1 MRRREGVM
9 TLTMFLQMT
18 GRGWAWRSPRSR
30 IEDLWGLDL
39 PLYVTQ
45 ECEKAKFDAIILG
58 NWLHPETGAFGQR
71 PFTGGYEPFTLLGA
85 LAARTDKIGLVAT
98 SSTSFEHPYNAARF
112 LTMLD
117 WLSRGRV
124 GWNVVTSADGE
135 QHYGIE
141 LPPKEER
148 YRRAEE
154 YMQVCNGLWD
164 AWDDDAVV
172 NDRASGYWARP
183 NRIHPID
190 HKGRY
195 YKAKGQLFMHRS
207 PQGRPVIVQAG
218 QSSDGRDFA
227 ARNAEVVFTA
237 QTDIGA
243 AQAFRR
249 DLRDRAA
256 AAGRSPDSIKVLPG
270 LAPIVAET
278 AEQARAFEAQ
288 LNEWMP
294 LNLGVE
300 RMQDI
305 LQAELGDLDPDQP
318 IPAERLVSPDDV
330 ARIEKTVPPAS
341 VSRYRNFY
349 DMAIKEKMTLRELAA
364 RGDRA
369 NGHNAPIGSANQI
382 ADLMQEWYEAEA
394 CDGFVLSAAAVPE
407 AHDAIC
413 RLLIPELQ
421 RRGLARTEYEGTTLR
436 DHLGLE
442 RPRSPARQSKV
453 GAAVS

>member
-1 MRRREGVM
+1 MARRDGPM
-9 TLTMFLQMT
+9 ILTMFLQMA
-18 GRGWAWRSPRSR
+18 GRGWAWRSPKSR
-30 IEDLWGLDL
+30 IEDLWTLDP
-39 PLYVTQ
+39 PLYLTH
-45 ECEKAKFDAIILG
+45 EAEKAKIDAIVLG

-71 PFTGGYEPFTLLGA
+71 PFTGGYEPFTLIGA

-98 SSTSFEHPYNAARF
+98 SSTTFEHPYNAARF

-117 WLSRGRV
+117 WLSCGRV

-135 QHYGIE
+135 QHYGTE
-141 LPPKEER
+141 MPPKDER

-172 NDRASGYWARP
+172 NDRANAFWARP
-183 NRIHPID
+183 DRVHPID
-190 HKGRY
+190 HQGRY
-195 YKAKGQLFMHRS
+195 FNVQGQLFMHRS

-218 QSSDGRDFA
+218 QSADGRDFA
-227 ARNAEVVFTA
+227 ARHAEVVFTA

-256 AAGRSPDSIKVLPG
+256 AAGRNPDSIKILPG
-270 LAPIVAET
+270 FSPIVAET

-294 LNLGVE
+294 LELGVE

-305 LQAELGDLDPDQP
+305 FQVQLGDLDPDRP
-318 IPAERLVSPDDV
+318 VPAERLVSPDDL
-330 ARIEKTVPPAS
+330 ATIAKTMPPAS

-349 DMAIKEKMTLRELAA
+349 DMAVKDKMTLRELAA

-369 NGHNAPIGSANQI
+369 NGHNQPIGSVDQI
-382 ADLMQEWYEAEA
+382 ADLMQEWYEGEA
-394 CDGFVLSAAAVPE
+394 CDGFMLGCVSVPE
-407 AHDAIC
+407 NADAIC
-413 RLLIPELQ
+413 QLLIPELQ
-421 RRGLARTEYEGTTLR
+421 RRGLARTEYEGATLR

-442 RPRSPARQSKV
+442 RPRSPAR
-453 GAAVS
+453 